1 MDKRFFPK
9 VILPA
14 LCGLAVALARASE
27 PEAAPPIDPKAASHS
42 LGLMFGSQLRNGGV
56 GESIDFAQLE
66 RGIRDGL
73 SGTVPSDA
81 DKNQMARMLKSGRAS
96 MIESN
101 RTKAREFL
109 ATNKAAAGVVTTES
123 GLQYTVL
130 KAGDAATA
138 LPKPTDRVIVDFRGR
153 LLDGT
158 QIDSSM
164 SHGGHASINLNGGAL
179 KGFREALLL
188 MRPGAQW
195 RVFLPPELAYDAS
208 PPPGIPPGALL
219 VYDLTL
225 VGIEGPKTLD
235 SKNAAGG
242 ENPPK

>member
-1 MDKRFFPK
+1 MDMRFP
-9 VILPA
+9 VRLIVPA
-14 LCGLAVALARASE
+14 LCGLAVALAQAAE
-27 PEAAPPIDPKAASHS
+27 PEAAPPVDPKAASHS

-56 GESIDFAQLE
+56 GDTVDLAQLE
-66 RGIRDGL
+66 QGIRDGL

-81 DKNQMARMLKSGRAS
+81 DKNQMTRMLKSGRAT
-96 MIESN
+96 IVEAN
-101 RTKAREFL
+101 RAKAREFL
-109 ATNKAAAGVVTTES
+109 AGNKTATGVVTTES

-130 KAGDAATA
+130 KAGDAAA
-138 LPKPTDRVIVDFRGR
+138 AAPKPTDRVIVDFRGR

-195 RVFLPPELAYDAS
+195 RVFLPPELGYDAS

-225 VGIEGPKTLD
+225 VGIEAPKTLD
-235 SKNAAGG
+235 SKPAAEGAS
-242 ENPPK
+242 PQK